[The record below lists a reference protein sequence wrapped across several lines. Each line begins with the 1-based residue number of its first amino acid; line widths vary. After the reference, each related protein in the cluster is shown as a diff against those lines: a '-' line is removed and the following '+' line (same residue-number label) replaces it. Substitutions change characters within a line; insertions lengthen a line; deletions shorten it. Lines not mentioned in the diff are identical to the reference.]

1 MSEQNPPILITIAVI
16 GGTGKEGSGLAKR
29 WANSGYRVI
38 IGSRDAER
46 AEQRAD
52 ELNTEMG
59 GTYLQ
64 GMDNLSAA
72 REANLIVIS
81 VPYDAHQTTLEAL
94 WEAVQGKIVVDVT
107 VPIIPPHIRTVH
119 VPEGKAASLEAQ
131 AILGPDVKVV
141 AAFQDVSA
149 VHLKDAAHAVDCD
162 VLVCGDDEEAKE
174 AAIKLAQ
181 AAGMRGLDAGPLAN
195 AVAVE
200 SIAPVLVWLNKRYKS
215 KGTGIVITGIDQL

>member
-141 AAFQDVSA
+141 AAFQNVSA

-200 SIAPVLVWLNKRYKS
+200 SITPVLMWLNKRYKS
-215 KGTGIVITGIDQL
+215 KGSGIVITGVDQL

>member
-141 AAFQDVSA
+141 AAFQNVSA

-195 AVAVE
+195 AVVVE
-200 SIAPVLVWLNKRYKS
+200 SITPVLMWLNKRYKS
-215 KGTGIVITGIDQL
+215 KGSGIVITGIDQL

>member
-141 AAFQDVSA
+141 AAFQNVSA

-200 SIAPVLVWLNKRYKS
+200 SITPVLMWLNKRYKS
-215 KGTGIVITGIDQL
+215 KGSGIVITGIDQL

>member
-215 KGTGIVITGIDQL
+215 KGSGIVITGIDQL